1 LWHLSK
7 RPHPK
12 GALFRIFLA
21 HLTWYFAIDFLKPQP
36 LVHGLNF
43 IQWAC
48 LAGLAA
54 LAIGALTP
62 QMKQEAIHA

>member
-21 HLTWYFAIDFLKPQP
+21 YLTWRFAIDFLKPQP
-36 LVHGLNF
+36 
-43 IQWAC
+43 
-48 LAGLAA
+48 
-54 LAIGALTP
+54 
-62 QMKQEAIHA
+62 